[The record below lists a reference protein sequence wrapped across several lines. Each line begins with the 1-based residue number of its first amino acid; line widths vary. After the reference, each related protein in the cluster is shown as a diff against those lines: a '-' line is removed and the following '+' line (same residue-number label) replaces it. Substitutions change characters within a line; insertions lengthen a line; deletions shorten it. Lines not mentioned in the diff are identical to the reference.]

1 MGSITYSATKA
12 IIGTKAIHDYLEI
25 EYQTAEQSVTATSPS
40 NKSKH
45 SLFDYDSFEEDDV
58 RRGITFTPDDIP
70 KARKNVAIFADYDG
84 CFDIIS
90 PSNLAGAKMD
100 KMFDYAKVIDRLIY
114 PRSHAEKMLTAFL
127 DEITADAAQVTL
139 FSGSNRQSRRIDESN
154 AVQNDN
160 GLATTG
166 LKQLAEDRKWHF
178 ESNLLEDAGK
188 NPKKIMKTVGG
199 SSEIK
204 KLLVENNFKF
214 LTRPTEVYFFDD
226 IERYLKYAREK
237 AKIPENIELKTVHFD
252 WYGICIDGT
261 QAGDCPLVPI
271 SAEASSDKGSIMQI

>member
-100 KMFDYAKVIDRLIY
+100 KMFDYAKQIHRLIY
-114 PRSHAEKMLTAFL
+114 PRRHAEKMLTEFL
-127 DEITADAAQVTL
+127 DEITADAAQVIL
-139 FSGSNRQSRRIDESN
+139 FSGSNRQSRKADESN
-154 AVQNDN
+154 AMQNDN
-160 GLATTG
+160 GLAMTG
-166 LKQLAEDRKWHF
+166 LKELAAERKWQF
-178 ESNLLEDAGK
+178 QSNLLEDSGT
-188 NPKKIMKTVGG
+188 NPSKIMNAKGG

-204 KLLVENNFKF
+204 KQLAENNFRF
-214 LTRPTEVYFFDD
+214 LTGPTDVYFFDD
-226 IERYLKYAREK
+226 IEKYLKYTQEK
-237 AKIPENIELKTVHFD
+237 ATIPENIELKTVHFD

-261 QAGDCPLVPI
+261 QAGDRSLVSI
-271 SAEASSDKGSIMQI
+271 SASQSATEAVDK